1 MGNHIQLLKLYLGR
15 KRFFLLGNIIFVTF
29 IYLSFTTDLSAQWA
43 YRLDPLNLAFQNYNL
58 GLEHR
63 KGKSTVGLDV
73 SYLNKGW
80 VWQTEM
86 PGYAKSRGFR
96 INIDYKISPE
106 KISWVYAGIILRME
120 KLHFGNLSH
129 WQASYNYTRDDQR
142 FIAAGKLGLR
152 VGKGPFKVD
161 FGIGPGL
168 RFLKRRERLLS
179 IYSYPSEITKEE
191 FTVNLM
197 RSLWHN
203 SDRFVPKIIPVVHL
217 QTTLR
222 IGK

>member
-1 MGNHIQLLKLYLGR
+1 MQLLKLHLSL
-15 KRFFLLGNIIFVTF
+15 KRSFLLRRTICFIFFIFFYFSSIIN
-29 IYLSFTTDLSAQWA
+29 LSAQWA
-43 YRLDPLNLAFQNYNL
+43 FRLDPLNFAFQNYNL

-63 KGKSTVGLDV
+63 EGRNIIGVDV

-106 KISWVYAGIILRME
+106 KISWVYAGVILRME
-120 KLHFGNLSH
+120 KLHFGDLSH

-168 RFLKRRERLLS
+168 RLLKRRERLLS

-203 SDRFVPKIIPVVHL
+203 SDRFVPKIIPVLHL